1 MQKTVA
7 DVFGIKQPAPYKSK
21 QNPDKTN
28 NDSLLCGL
36 ELEVEHLPNGHA
48 WYMDNAGNFWSVV
61 EDGSLRPR
69 GEAWEFVSR
78 PATLGVALA
87 ELRHILEKMK
97 WDERNY
103 SDRCSVHVHTNV
115 LDMTQAQV
123 ANLALVYP
131 VIEAVLFQFVN
142 HYKCKDKQGY
152 CRDTNLYCIP
162 WSDCRMNRNF
172 IEKFFANPAMLV
184 PDRRGLGTRAWEKY
198 TALNFKPIGEHGTVE
213 WRHMHGTADME
224 KLTKWLNMIGSIMKF
239 CKEQEFMDIVK
250 TIKVLNDVST
260 YQQFFQSVLGGN
272 LEYKEE
278 YRAPMAEGV
287 VNAKYSLINW
297 EANKDKPKKPV
308 LTPPS
313 ATGEWAWTAGALNQG
328 VDEPEVID
336 PDEMQDRAW
345 MQQQL
350 REPPR
355 QPAAGAPVALPN
367 ADRPFQWADVQAAR
381 PADLAVRGFQRA
393 EQADRGP
400 APADQVWRDAQP
412 ATPAAVA
419 AQLQQMEADRQAR
432 QAQMEAE
439 LARARNT
446 LGMAPRQ
453 PQPLDRATTGPITR
467 VNRLNPFADPRRRGP
482 R

>member
-7 DVFGIKQPAPYKSK
+7 DVFGIKQPVPYKSK
-21 QNPDKTN
+21 QTPDKTN
-28 NDSLLCGL
+28 NDTLLCGL
-36 ELEVEHLPNGHA
+36 ELEVEHLPHGHA
-48 WYMDNAGNFWSVV
+48 WYMENAGSFWSVI

-69 GEAWEFVSR
+69 GESWEFVSR

-87 ELRHILEKMK
+87 ELRFIINKMK

-142 HYKCKDKQGY
+142 HYKCKDPQGY

-162 WSDCRMNRNF
+162 WSGCRMNRNF
-172 IEKFFANPAMLV
+172 IERFFANPAMLV

-213 WRHMHGTADME
+213 WRHMHGTADMD
-224 KLTKWLNMIGSIMKF
+224 KLSKWLNMIGSIMKF

-287 VNAKYSLINW
+287 INAKYSLINW

-308 LTPPS
+308 KDPIPAAAGDWAWARLDEMEEMIDRDGPEQRGLEGLTPP
-313 ATGEWAWTAGALNQG
+313 
-328 VDEPEVID
+328 P
-336 PDEMQDRAW
+336 
-345 MQQQL
+345 L
-350 REPPR
+350 REQQPQPAPEQPVGDQQPFRWADVRVQGGQIVRDFAEHFVDVPPREQLTAAEQQAQAQMDAILAERRARQQRQMDQVAAELRGADIARRQGDLNAAVDRLTNLPPQR
-355 QPAAGAPVALPN
+355 QPANPLAGA
-367 ADRPFQWADVQAAR
+367 
-381 PADLAVRGFQRA
+381 
-393 EQADRGP
+393 
-400 APADQVWRDAQP
+400 
-412 ATPAAVA
+412 
-419 AQLQQMEADRQAR
+419 
-432 QAQMEAE
+432 
-439 LARARNT
+439 RN
-446 LGMAPRQ
+446 
-453 PQPLDRATTGPITR
+453 
-467 VNRLNPFADPRRRGP
+467 VRLNPFADPRRRGP